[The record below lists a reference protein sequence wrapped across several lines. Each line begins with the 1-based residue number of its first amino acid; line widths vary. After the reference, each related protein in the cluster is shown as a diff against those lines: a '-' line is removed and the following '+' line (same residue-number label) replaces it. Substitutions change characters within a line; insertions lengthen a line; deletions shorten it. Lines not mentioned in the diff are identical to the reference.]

1 MTEIGYTATK
11 RDLLRDT
18 NALVGNDIY
27 HWFDSTRGWKR
38 IGAFAPDFIEQRV
51 DSNGLIQ
58 GIMDPTV
65 PLLDDHVMNATIN
78 LNIITTDDKTV
89 INAYKKGDI
98 KIIYRC
104 ISISSGEYPNFS

>member
-11 RDLLRDT
+11 RDLLRST

-27 HWFDSTRGWKR
+27 HWFDSTRGWRR
-38 IGAFAPDFIEQRV
+38 IGSFAPDFIEQRV

-58 GIMDPTV
+58 GIIDPAV

-78 LNIITTDDKTV
+78 LNIITTDDNGDA
-89 INAYKKGDI
+89 INWN
-98 KIIYRC
+98 RREV
-104 ISISSGEYPNFS
+104 SGGGNNPTQS